1 MSEPLTSRFPDY
13 AIVLSEDAFRSKL
26 ALAQDSRLAADALE
40 RAIASEPERFLVLA
54 KPVSLDG
61 AAVVYEDRES
71 LVDIAFQIDESRQRI
86 YFFRFS
92 ERHLRLRRTLFISYS
107 RNDGIWLRQLRKVF
121 EILESMGEIS
131 FWDDTQIQAGGDWQ
145 KVLEEKLAAANAAV
159 LLVSDAFLDSE
170 FISTVELPKILE
182 KEPERAFWIHLSR
195 SDVATR
201 EPRIMRFQSLSSNP
215 EITLADLER
224 LGESK
229 LQDELLKIVTRLAQ
243 AISGSRAER
252 PINGNGA
259 IHSDA
264 N

>member
-1 MSEPLTSRFPDY
+1 MSESLSSRFPPY
-13 AIVLSEDAFRSKL
+13 ATVLSEDAFRSKL
-26 ALAQDSRLAADALE
+26 ALSDDARRVADALE
-40 RAIASEPERFLVLA
+40 RAIASEPVRFQAVA

-61 AAVVYEDRES
+61 AAVVYEDTES
-71 LVDIAFQIDESRQRI
+71 PVDIAFQIDEARQRVYI
-86 YFFRFS
+86 FRFS

-121 EILESMGEIS
+121 QILEGLGEIS
-131 FWDDTQIQAGGDWQ
+131 FWDDTQIQAGEPWLP
-145 KVLEEKLAAANAAV
+145 VLEEKLAAATAAV

-182 KEPERAFWIHLSR
+182 KERKRAFWIHLSK

-201 EPRIMRFQSLSSNP
+201 EPRIMRFQSLSTNP

-229 LQDELLKIVTRLAQ
+229 LQEELLKIVARLAR
-243 AISGSRAER
+243 AISGLPAER
-252 PINGNGA
+252 PTNGNGA
-259 IHSDA
+259 NHGDA